1 MLESELTMS
10 SNKRILIVDDNVSLA
25 EMYRTYLSD
34 KGYEVKYAGDGE
46 NALTITLEYKPDLIL
61 LDVMMPKINGFEVLD
76 IIRNTPM
83 TSAIP
88 VIMLTA
94 LGAQADKDRAA
105 SLGSTAYLEKSVTD
119 LDTLLK
125 KVQSELALS

>member
-76 IIRNTPM
+76 TSYYVDGIR
-83 TSAIP
+83 
-88 VIMLTA
+88 
-94 LGAQADKDRAA
+94 RA
-105 SLGSTAYLEKSVTD
+105 G
-119 LDTLLK
+119 
-125 KVQSELALS
+125 